1 MNSGSGLRPNARA
14 GAFFISSLRHA
25 KEAIPHTN
33 AKPES
38 EPGPHSSARLFLRNV
53 ELEWFSDPL
62 TTRSLFT
69 HQEAAHPAMKK
80 ILTLTVIAALA
91 GGGWFAKS
99 REWFGLFKQT
109 ETTEASDFPTAVV
122 EKKDIDF
129 SIQVS
134 GDVMP
139 DTQLDV
145 KTEVGGRVKAL
156 HVEPG
161 DTVKAGDLLVEIDD
175 TDILSEMDSAK
186 TEIDGA
192 TLSVTKAERNF
203 ERAKDLFESKL
214 ISQEAY
220 DNLSS
225 ELDLARNSLTKSEK
239 RMQLVQDKLTKTKV
253 LAPTDGT
260 VLTVPVVEGQVAIAA
275 ASVNSGT
282 TLMSV
287 ANLSKLIVETHVN
300 QVDVSK
306 LALKQEVKLLAE
318 SLKDAEMQA
327 DIIFI
332 APIATIRNGIKGFTV
347 RASIKKVVARMRPGM
362 TVQMT
367 IPIARASDAVVVP
380 VSAVFKGNG
389 NSRVV
394 YVRKGMKTEKRPVK
408 IGVSNTENAQIL
420 QGLQLGEEILLTE
433 PERTQKRG

>member
-1 MNSGSGLRPNARA
+1 
-14 GAFFISSLRHA
+14 
-25 KEAIPHTN
+25 
-33 AKPES
+33 
-38 EPGPHSSARLFLRNV
+38 
-53 ELEWFSDPL
+53 
-62 TTRSLFT
+62 
-69 HQEAAHPAMKK
+69 MKK
-80 ILTLTVIAALA
+80 PLLTLAIIAALA
-91 GGGWFAKS
+91 GGGYFAKT
-99 REWFGLFKQT
+99 RDWFGLFQKSAENTQ
-109 ETTEASDFPTAVV
+109 EDVPTALA

-134 GDVMP
+134 GDVLP

-145 KTEVGGRVKAL
+145 KAEVGGRIKAL

-161 DTVKAGDLLVEIDD
+161 DTVKAGELLVEVDD
-175 TDILSEMDSAK
+175 TDLLSEMDSAK

-192 TLSVTKAERNF
+192 NLAVTKSDRNF
-203 ERAKDLFESKL
+203 ERAKDLFEAKL

-225 ELDLARNSLTKSEK
+225 ELDISRNSLTKAEK
-239 RMQLVQDKLTKTKV
+239 KMQLVQDRLSKTKV
-253 LAPTDGT
+253 LAPSEGT

-282 TLMSV
+282 TLMSI

-306 LALKQEVKLLAE
+306 LTMKQQVKLLAE

-327 DIIFI
+327 EIIFI
-332 APIATIRNGIKGFTV
+332 APVATIRNGIKGFTV
-347 RASIKKVVARMRPGM
+347 RASIQQVAARMRPGM

-367 IPIARASDAVVVP
+367 IPISHVGDAVSVP
-380 VSAVFKGNG
+380 ISAVFKGSG

-394 YVRKGMKTEKRPVK
+394 YVRNGTKTEKRPVK
-408 IGVSNTENAQIL
+408 VGVSNTESAQIL
-420 QGLQLGEEILLTE
+420 QGVHVGEEILLNE

>member
-1 MNSGSGLRPNARA
+1 
-14 GAFFISSLRHA
+14 
-25 KEAIPHTN
+25 
-33 AKPES
+33 
-38 EPGPHSSARLFLRNV
+38 
-53 ELEWFSDPL
+53 
-62 TTRSLFT
+62 
-69 HQEAAHPAMKK
+69 MKK
-80 ILTLTVIAALA
+80 LLTLSVIAALV

-109 ETTEASDFPTAVV
+109 ETAEMSDVPTVIA

-129 SIQVS
+129 SIQIS

-145 KTEVGGRVKAL
+145 KAEVGGRIKAL
-156 HVEPG
+156 HVQPG
-161 DTVKAGDLLVEIDD
+161 HTVKAGQILVEIDD
-175 TDILSEMDSAK
+175 TDILSEQAAAK

-203 ERAKDLFESKL
+203 ERAKDLFEGKL
-214 ISQEAY
+214 ISQESF

-225 ELDLARNSLTKSEK
+225 ELDLSRNNLVKAE
-239 RMQLVQDKLTKTKV
+239 RQMQVVRDKLSKTKV
-253 LAPTDGT
+253 LAPGDGT

-282 TLMSV
+282 TLMSI

-306 LALKQEVKLLAE
+306 LAVKQQVKLMAE
-318 SLKDAEMQA
+318 ALKDTEMQA
-327 DIIFI
+327 VLTFI
-332 APIATIRNGIKGFTV
+332 APVATIRNGIKGFTV
-347 RASIKKVVARMRPGM
+347 RATINQPTVRMRPGM

-367 IPIARASDAVVVP
+367 IPISHAADVVAVP
-380 VSAVFKGNG
+380 VSAVFKGSG

-408 IGVSNTENAQIL
+408 IGISNTEHAQIL
-420 QGLQLGEEILLTE
+420 QGVIVGEEILLNE

>member
-1 MNSGSGLRPNARA
+1 
-14 GAFFISSLRHA
+14 
-25 KEAIPHTN
+25 
-33 AKPES
+33 
-38 EPGPHSSARLFLRNV
+38 
-53 ELEWFSDPL
+53 
-62 TTRSLFT
+62 
-69 HQEAAHPAMKK
+69 MKK
-80 ILTLTVIAALA
+80 FLTLTVIAILL
-91 GGGWFAKS
+91 GGGWYAKS
-99 REWFGLFKQT
+99 RDWFGIFASKEST
-109 ETTEASDFPTAVV
+109 EISDVPTAVA

-145 KTEVGGRVKAL
+145 KTEVGGRIKAL

-175 TDILSEMDSAK
+175 TDILTEMDSAK

-203 ERAKDLFESKL
+203 ERAKDLFEGKL
-214 ISQEAY
+214 ISKEAF

-225 ELDLARNSLTKSEK
+225 ELDLAKNSLTKSEK

-282 TLMSV
+282 TLMSI

-306 LALKQEVKLLAE
+306 LAIKQEVKLLAE

-332 APIATIRNGIKGFTV
+332 APIATVRNGIKGFTV

-367 IPIARASDAVVVP
+367 IPIARAADAVAVP

-394 YVRKGMKTEKRPVK
+394 YVRKGTKTEKRPVK
-408 IGVSNTENAQIL
+408 IGVSNTENAEIL

>member
-1 MNSGSGLRPNARA
+1 
-14 GAFFISSLRHA
+14 
-25 KEAIPHTN
+25 
-33 AKPES
+33 
-38 EPGPHSSARLFLRNV
+38 
-53 ELEWFSDPL
+53 
-62 TTRSLFT
+62 
-69 HQEAAHPAMKK
+69 MKK
-80 ILTLTVIAALA
+80 LLILSVIAALV

-109 ETTEASDFPTAVV
+109 ETAEMSDVPTVIA

-129 SIQVS
+129 SIQIS

-145 KTEVGGRVKAL
+145 KAEVGGRIRAL
-156 HVEPG
+156 HVQPG
-161 DTVKAGDLLVEIDD
+161 HTVKAGQVLVEIDD
-175 TDILSEMDSAK
+175 TDILSEQATAK
-186 TEIDGA
+186 TEINGA

-203 ERAKDLFESKL
+203 ERAKDLFEGKL
-214 ISQEAY
+214 ISQESF

-225 ELDLARNSLTKSEK
+225 ELDISRNSLVKAE
-239 RMQLVQDKLTKTKV
+239 RQMQVVKDKLSKTKV
-253 LAPTDGT
+253 LAPGEGT

-282 TLMSV
+282 TLMSI

-306 LALKQEVKLLAE
+306 LAVNQQVKLMAE
-318 SLKDAEMQA
+318 ALKDTEMQA
-327 DIIFI
+327 VLTFI
-332 APIATIRNGIKGFTV
+332 APVATIRNGIKGFTV
-347 RASIKKVVARMRPGM
+347 RATINQPTVRMRPGM

-367 IPIARASDAVVVP
+367 IPIAHAGDVVAVP
-380 VSAVFKGNG
+380 VSAVFKGSG

-408 IGVSNTENAQIL
+408 IGISNTEHAQIL
-420 QGLQLGEEILLTE
+420 QGVIVGEEILLNE
-433 PERTQKRG
+433 PERIQKRG

>member
-1 MNSGSGLRPNARA
+1 
-14 GAFFISSLRHA
+14 
-25 KEAIPHTN
+25 
-33 AKPES
+33 
-38 EPGPHSSARLFLRNV
+38 
-53 ELEWFSDPL
+53 
-62 TTRSLFT
+62 
-69 HQEAAHPAMKK
+69 MKK
-80 ILTLTVIAALA
+80 LITIAIIAALI
-91 GGGWFAKS
+91 GGAYFAKK
-99 REWFGLFKQT
+99 REWFGLFQQAN
-109 ETTEASDFPTAVV
+109 ASEVEDVPTALA

-134 GDVMP
+134 GDVLP

-145 KTEVGGRVKAL
+145 KTEVGGRIKAL

-161 DTVKAGDLLVEIDD
+161 DTVKAGELLVEIDD

-192 TLSVTKAERNF
+192 TLSVTKTERNF
-203 ERAKDLFESKL
+203 ERAKDLFEGKL
-214 ISQEAY
+214 ISQEAF

-225 ELDLARNSLTKSEK
+225 ELDLARNTLTKAEK
-239 RMQLVQDKLTKTKV
+239 KMQLVQDKLTKTKV
-253 LAPTDGT
+253 MAPTEGT

-282 TLMSV
+282 PLMSI

-306 LALKQEVKLLAE
+306 LSIKQQVKLLAE
-318 SLKDAEMQA
+318 SLKDQEMQA
-327 DIIFI
+327 EITFI

-347 RASIKKVVARMRPGM
+347 RAAISRPIARMRPGM

-367 IPIARASDAVVVP
+367 IPIAHAGDAVSVP
-380 VSAVFKGNG
+380 ISAVFKGNG

-394 YVRKGMKTEKRPVK
+394 YVRKGATTEKRPVK
-408 IGVSNTENAQIL
+408 IGISNTESAQIL